1 MKVLSLLPSEI
12 THGRNHFYIFTFF
25 NVFSYLLISSNI
37 IILYAIKLGADSF
50 TIGLLSSFV
59 QVAYIFMLI
68 GRIFIKKTGAVK
80 LMGTFWTIRY
90 LMMIPVLFT
99 PFLYN
104 RGRADIALLVLIFS
118 VLGFHTARGIAITS
132 YNPIVGQ
139 LAGTKDRGV
148 FLARIQ
154 IINHILV
161 ISVGIAIA
169 LLLGKNAPF
178 SRYILFIATGITAGL
193 IGCYFLFRLP
203 EIKGSALGFAEKF
216 TSSIFLSLKD
226 SRFRQFIIVLFTASL
241 ALTTLL
247 PFSILFFKR
256 IYGNSDSQVIF
267 FTVFGGLG
275 ALSMAILNGFMIDRI
290 GSKPLIL
297 IYTLITSLVV
307 IPIII
312 APTFKT
318 ATLQF
323 VFAGLVFFLSYMGTN
338 GILNTS
344 QNYFF
349 ALIKPQER
357 LNLGILYF
365 LTIGIAGVIG
375 SLAGGTG
382 LEYLEAAFNRSPVN
396 AFRIFFGIILILFIL
411 SSILIL
417 RLKSIGAYSVRDAF
431 AIIFSPRDLRAIRLL
446 NRLGK
451 TKTIHEEMGVIQ
463 ALGTSGSIV
472 TKAELLQ
479 KLHSPS
485 FFIRA
490 EALHALTNV
499 PVDNNIET
507 VLISE
512 VKNHKFTTAYIA
524 AEIIGRKKLKSGEKV
539 LLQALKSTDYFLVG
553 KAMVAL
559 AQLKSIQGFTRIME
573 IIEKT
578 SNPRVI
584 IHGAHALE
592 IYKNKSSI
600 PLLIRKMERKTSP
613 YVRDEIIL
621 AIAGILDIQEWFY
634 TRYTLFL
641 ESAQAGTA
649 KLIDDL
655 NLHRKETPVYKK
667 LVKAVE
673 NITKDHNL
681 FKTICIKLLATA
693 TLNSN
698 ALDSAPETADHY
710 LILSFQNA
718 LNNEK
723 ILRLDRF
730 RFLTAS
736 LLIYFYIR

>member
-1 MKVLSLLPSEI
+1 M
-12 THGRNHFYIFTFF
+12 
-25 NVFSYLLISSNI
+25 FSYLLISSNI

-375 SLAGGTG
+375 
-382 LEYLEAAFNRSPVN
+382 
-396 AFRIFFGIILILFIL
+396 
-411 SSILIL
+411 
-417 RLKSIGAYSVRDAF
+417 
-431 AIIFSPRDLRAIRLL
+431 
-446 NRLGK
+446 
-451 TKTIHEEMGVIQ
+451 
-463 ALGTSGSIV
+463 
-472 TKAELLQ
+472 
-479 KLHSPS
+479 
-485 FFIRA
+485 
-490 EALHALTNV
+490 
-499 PVDNNIET
+499 
-507 VLISE
+507 
-512 VKNHKFTTAYIA
+512 
-524 AEIIGRKKLKSGEKV
+524 
-539 LLQALKSTDYFLVG
+539 
-553 KAMVAL
+553 
-559 AQLKSIQGFTRIME
+559 
-573 IIEKT
+573 
-578 SNPRVI
+578 
-584 IHGAHALE
+584 
-592 IYKNKSSI
+592 
-600 PLLIRKMERKTSP
+600 
-613 YVRDEIIL
+613 
-621 AIAGILDIQEWFY
+621 
-634 TRYTLFL
+634 
-641 ESAQAGTA
+641 
-649 KLIDDL
+649 
-655 NLHRKETPVYKK
+655 
-667 LVKAVE
+667 
-673 NITKDHNL
+673 
-681 FKTICIKLLATA
+681 
-693 TLNSN
+693 
-698 ALDSAPETADHY
+698 
-710 LILSFQNA
+710 
-718 LNNEK
+718 
-723 ILRLDRF
+723 
-730 RFLTAS
+730 
-736 LLIYFYIR
+736 